1 MPLYSS
7 SFVEMYLLPGSS
19 GLFSKRSTLGAE
31 FPHWWQTDLFQ
42 DDPLHNTVFEV
53 SWDLIFIRFCTFFAI
68 FCPPEY

>member
-31 FPHWWQTDLFQ
+31 FPHWWQTDLFL
-42 DDPLHNTVFEV
+42 DEP
-53 SWDLIFIRFCTFFAI
+53 
-68 FCPPEY
+68 